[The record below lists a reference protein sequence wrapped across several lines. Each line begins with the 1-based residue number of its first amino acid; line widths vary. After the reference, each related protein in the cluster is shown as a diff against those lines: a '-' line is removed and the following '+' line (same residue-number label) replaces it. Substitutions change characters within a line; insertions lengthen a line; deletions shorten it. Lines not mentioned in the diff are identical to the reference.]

1 VLQASFRTMLPR
13 TKCTTMIYNH
23 TPKKFMKSCTIAKVC
38 LKSFKKSP
46 RDCHP
51 VSFEAEIFW
60 LHDFSSLILVSL
72 TIRSLNFFDIVC
84 KNCPKFAELLAC
96 ILSGVLCKKESKFLS
111 FSSTTSNSCKC
122 TYRKV
127 ALFTVRQSTLSPII
141 PRRQRKVF
149 WLCLFPTLSN
159 NPLQKT
165 NCHK

>member
-1 VLQASFRTMLPR
+1 
-13 TKCTTMIYNH
+13 
-23 TPKKFMKSCTIAKVC
+23 MKSCTIAKVC

-111 FSSTTSNSCKC
+111 FGSTISNSCNC

-127 ALFTVRQSTLSPII
+127 VLFTVRQSTLSPII

-149 WLCLFPTLSN
+149 WLCLQLFQIFFCKKRIATSSLKTISYGG
-159 NPLQKT
+159 LQRSARFGLVLQVRE
-165 NCHK
+165 NSV